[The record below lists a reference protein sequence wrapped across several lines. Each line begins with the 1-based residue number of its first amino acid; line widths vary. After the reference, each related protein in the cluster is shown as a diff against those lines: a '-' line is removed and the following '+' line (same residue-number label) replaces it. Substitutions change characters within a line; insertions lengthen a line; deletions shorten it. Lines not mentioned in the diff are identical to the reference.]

1 MYLMIKRSLNLFVSD
16 FPLLV
21 IMGNFVKRVLN
32 HVPKNRL
39 LQIYE
44 RAQKHVQIEYVMN
57 V

>member
-1 MYLMIKRSLNLFVSD
+1 MSH

-21 IMGNFVKRVLN
+21 ILGNFVKRVLN

-44 RAQKHVQIEYVMN
+44 RARKHVKIEYVMN